1 MKRLNNSGFTIIETM
16 LFLGISGLL
25 IFGVMAGVGSSIN
38 AQRYRDSVVSLQS
51 ILQKQYS
58 EVANV
63 NNSGG
68 QSCGATAANRGQSEC
83 VIIGRYI
90 TTDDGRVL
98 TIKTVYL
105 DKMPST
111 SAGKDDIVILDS
123 SSGVRFKTF
132 NTPETYEAEWG
143 VSLNPMAF
151 SILIIR
157 SPSSG
162 VIKTFIDSSRSL
174 ADGDIQSLVNAI
186 NLKSPND
193 IVKICVKPEG
203 LFNGTPSAVIVN
215 AGATNAS
222 GVETKGDNSE
232 C

>member
-1 MKRLNNSGFTIIETM
+1 MKRFNCSGFTIIETM
-16 LFLGISGLL
+16 LVLAVTGALITTLL
-25 IFGVMAGVGSSIN
+25 IGVGSSIN

-63 NNSGG
+63 NNTASGVCKPG
-68 QSCGATAANRGQSEC
+68 VPRGQSEC

-90 TTDDGRVL
+90 TSNDDQKL

-111 SAGKDDIVILDS
+111 IAGQSDTDILKS
-123 SSGVRFKTF
+123 GSGVTF
-132 NTPETYEAEWG
+132 ASFSTFETYEVEWG
-143 VSLNPMAF
+143 VLLEPKKF
-151 SILIIR
+151 SILIVR

-162 VIKTFIDSSRSL
+162 VIRTFINDSVL
-174 ADGDIQSLVNAI
+174 VTNIQSLITAY
-186 NLKSPND
+186 NLAVG
-193 IVKICVKPEG
+193 VKICVQPNG
-203 LFNGTPSAVIVN
+203 LSGGTPSAVIVN

-222 GVETKGDNSE
+222 GVETKGDDSG